1 MGHTGHQNYSV
12 DVVGEPMSF
21 DPYGFEAEEARAA
34 ERFYTGPDDPDRPD
48 PSEYEERSDT
58 GPEDEPWGPGDP
70 VVEAMDWGDD
80 D

>member
-1 MGHTGHQNYSV
+1 
-12 DVVGEPMSF
+12 MSF
-21 DPYGFEAEEARAA
+21 DPFAYEREEERDAR
-34 ERFYTGPDDPDRPD
+34 RDSTYPDDPDRPD
-48 PSEYEERSDT
+48 PSEYMEAPDT